1 MQQKRRYWS
10 CIKKD
15 TDFYTLSKEQQI
27 AILLNSGVYTSN
39 KVASSPTLDIKDG
52 VLYLPDISTEKLPT
66 EDFKDEFYK
75 YLLEIYKRDI
85 DKYFYLFFID
95 FNDRVFGMEH
105 ISQKNLALE
114 VFRDIYDKVDI
125 KNINFPKIETS
136 KNGIE
141 NVKEFNRFEKLKGIR
156 SGFSSRLATF
166 ESLLAYL
173 GGKKAYFT
181 TDTFKEDET
190 VLAMLDFES
199 QLKVLISL
207 NDRYQF
213 IDDIV
218 FSKIGKLKDQYKR
231 YQNLFVSFEV
241 FYFSYN
247 FIEELT
253 EYKPSNIDS
262 LHQALLELNLIAPKK
277 ESFIIYVNEEHTIPI
292 TKVRHYERD
301 VNRTHDFRLRKIKE
315 NLEQLTL

>member
-1 MQQKRRYWS
+1 MQQKRKYWS

-15 TDFYTLSKEQQI
+15 TDFYTLSKEKQI
-27 AILLNSGVYTSN
+27 AILVTSGVYISN
-39 KVASSPTLDIKDG
+39 KVASSTKLDIMDG
-52 VLYLPDISTEKLPT
+52 VMYLPDIRIEKLPS
-66 EDFKDEFYK
+66 EDFKDEFYE
-75 YLLEIYKRDI
+75 YLLEIYKKDI

-95 FNDRVFGMEH
+95 FNDRIFGMEH

-114 VFRDIYDKVDI
+114 IFRDIYDKVDM
-125 KNINFPKIETS
+125 KNINFPKVEIS

-141 NVKEFNRFEKLKGIR
+141 NVKEFNRFKKLKGIR
-156 SGFSSRLATF
+156 SGFSSNLATF

-173 GGKKAYFT
+173 GGKEAYFT
-181 TDTFKEDET
+181 SDTFKKDET

-213 IDDIV
+213 IDDLV
-218 FSKIGKLKDQYKR
+218 FSKIGKLKARYKR
-231 YQNLFVSFEV
+231 YQNLFVSFEA
-241 FYFSYN
+241 FYFTHN

-253 EYKPSNIDS
+253 EHKPSNIDS
-262 LHQALLELNLIAPKK
+262 LHQALLELNLIVSTK
-277 ESFIIYVNEEHTIPI
+277 ESFIIYVNEEHAIPI

-315 NLEQLTL
+315 NLKGLTL